1 MACLFYFFKIFSI
14 FGYFIFSFYFI
25 KNYGKGKKGLL
36 STKIA
41 YFKKNCAYDEPE
53 NHTSELKEKRKRK
66 IERQRRKEGEK
77 VKERKL
83 AMVALL
89 VFMFV

>member
-1 MACLFYFFKIFSI
+1 MRDSNALTWAPASQQCEKCFVMACLFYFFKIFSI

-41 YFKKNCAYDEPE
+41 YFISYESLFSHKEEPD
-53 NHTSELKEKRKRK
+53 
-66 IERQRRKEGEK
+66 
-77 VKERKL
+77 
-83 AMVALL
+83 ADLL
-89 VFMFV
+89 DKGIVT

>member
-41 YFKKNCAYDEPE
+41 YFISYESLFSHKEEPDADLLDKGIV
-53 NHTSELKEKRKRK
+53 TK
-66 IERQRRKEGEK
+66 IKWDK
-77 VKERKL
+77 VPLSFRSAKSD
-83 AMVALL
+83 
-89 VFMFV
+89 

>member
-36 STKIA
+36 STKID
-41 YFKKNCAYDEPE
+41 YFISYESLFC
-53 NHTSELKEKRKRK
+53 
-66 IERQRRKEGEK
+66 RKEEPD
-77 VKERKL
+77 
-83 AMVALL
+83 ADLL
-89 VFMFV
+89 DKGIVT

>member
-14 FGYFIFSFYFI
+14 FGYFI

-41 YFKKNCAYDEPE
+41 YFISYESLFSHKEEPD
-53 NHTSELKEKRKRK
+53 
-66 IERQRRKEGEK
+66 
-77 VKERKL
+77 
-83 AMVALL
+83 ADLL
-89 VFMFV
+89 DKGIVT